1 MQRRFLRKRGTA
13 GKLLPGA
20 SGRTPL
26 RLRFANPP
34 PPKGGGFALLTGRC
48 RKAPPSGESGAGA
61 PERAAREQTERFF
74 LHTLP
79 KKAGNISLSLR
90 EWGLFCIESR
100 LQGAGGI

>member
-34 PPKGGGFALLTGRC
+34 
-48 RKAPPSGESGAGA
+48 PPSGESGAGA